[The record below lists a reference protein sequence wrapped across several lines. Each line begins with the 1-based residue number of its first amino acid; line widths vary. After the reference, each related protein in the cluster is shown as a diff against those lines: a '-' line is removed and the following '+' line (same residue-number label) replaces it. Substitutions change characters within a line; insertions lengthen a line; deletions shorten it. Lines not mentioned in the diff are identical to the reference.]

1 MQTKTVNALKNLYI
15 SYGGISSD
23 VQNINNIPD
32 MLNALSTLD
41 ISSGGGQNE
50 DTETVNAL
58 KELYVVN
65 GGNSD
70 DVTNIDT
77 VSGMINAMATFN
89 NLGNIDVF
97 AEDGDSVLFEVQVS
111 TYQRICIVYPE
122 HIVGLWEEVE
132 GGIADSGPLSGTGY
146 FIALKFINN
155 CNADK
160 IEVGVDPSES
170 NMGLVELDS
179 DMNAVFK
186 ISNILEQKIIVK
198 VTKDNIS
205 KTLTYGI
212 NRLVIG

>member
-15 SYGGISSD
+15 SYGGNSAD
-23 VQNINNIPD
+23 VQSINNIPD
-32 MLNALSTLD
+32 MINALSTLD

-89 NLGNIDVF
+89 NLSNIDIF
-97 AEDGDSVLFEVQVS
+97 AEDSDSVLFGVQVS
-111 TYQRICIVYPE
+111 TYQMICLVYPE
-122 HIVGLWEEVE
+122 HIVGYWQEVE
-132 GGIADSGPLSGTGY
+132 GGLADSGPLSGTGY

-170 NMGLVELDS
+170 NMGLIELDS

-186 ISNILEQKIIVK
+186 ISNMREQKIIVK
-198 VTKDNIS
+198 VTKDNVS
-205 KTLTYGI
+205 KILTYSI
-212 NRLVIG
+212 NLIAI